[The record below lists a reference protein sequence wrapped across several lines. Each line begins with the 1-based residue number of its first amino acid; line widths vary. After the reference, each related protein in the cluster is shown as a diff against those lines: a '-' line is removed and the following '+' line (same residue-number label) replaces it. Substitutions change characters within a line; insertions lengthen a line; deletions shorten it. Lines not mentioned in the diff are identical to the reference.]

1 MREKIIS
8 ILKELRPEYDFNQSS
23 DFIEDCMLDSFDVV
37 SLVSELE
44 EKFDI
49 LVDGEDV
56 LPENF
61 SSLEAIEALINKSEK
76 KG

>member
-8 ILKELRPEYDFNQSS
+8 ILKELRPEYDFTQSS